1 MSAPDVSGETPD
13 DLSDRDGLR
22 GRDEFDVDDAQL
34 YNERVHKGREC
45 DGGSA
50 YPTGKSPERRRISP
64 AALRASVPLT
74 DAMAL
79 TAVVV
84 LAGFPLWQ
92 GAGYVGSAVVLL
104 AAQGQH
110 RLRICLR
117 VHDQAPGMVVAGSL
131 PVLLFGPALRGGAII
146 TAVLAVAALVLS
158 RSTLSASLRAARCR
172 GFLAESTLLI
182 GSGPLADQ
190 VAVGLAEHPE
200 LGLRVRAL
208 LDRRDAGSECAAFAD
223 PARLDELVRRC
234 RATRVIVCLPEIADE
249 ELVAL
254 LRRHRR
260 PGLDVCL
267 VPRWHE
273 LGLAVPRSRLD
284 EVWGTPLV
292 PVRRSGACATSAAAK
307 RGFDLVVGGVLL
319 MLLSPVVLLLAL
331 AVRLRGGAA
340 FFRQVRVS
348 RGGELVRVVKL
359 RTVSDGVGD
368 GWSVGPEQ
376 SDALGRALRRR
387 HLDELPQL
395 VNVLRGQMSLVGP
408 RPERPCY
415 AERFARRIPHYD
427 DRHRMPGGMTGW
439 AQVHGLHGDTSI
451 PDRARFDNQ
460 YVEYWSPWLDV
471 VILARTAAIAVVA
484 SAPRRA
490 RSGQVR
496 TAGGRGEGTACDH
509 GARGRRRG
517 AAAARDPAAHSP
529 RRRGPRALQPR

>member
-1 MSAPDVSGETPD
+1 MSATGVSGETPD
-13 DLSDRDGLR
+13 DLCDRDRDGPCPR
-22 GRDEFDVDDAQL
+22 PERVDDA
-34 YNERVHKGREC
+34 EVHNGVQREPVA
-45 DGGSA
+45 G
-50 YPTGKSPERRRISP
+50 RRRIAP
-64 AALRASVPLT
+64 VALHASVPLA
-74 DAMAL
+74 DATAL
-79 TAVVV
+79 AAVAI

-92 GAGYVGSAVVLL
+92 GAGYVGAAVVLL

-117 VHDQAPGMVVAGSL
+117 VHDQVPGMVVAGSL
-131 PVLLFGPALRGGAII
+131 PVLLFGPAHRGGAVI

-158 RSTLSASLRAARCR
+158 RSTFSAALRAARCR
-172 GFLAESTLLI
+172 GFLTEAALVI
-182 GSGPLADQ
+182 GSGP
-190 VAVGLAEHPE
+190 VAERVAAGLAEHPE
-200 LGLRVRAL
+200 FGLRVRAL
-208 LDRRDAGSECAAFAD
+208 LDRRDGDSERTALGD
-223 PARLDELVRRC
+223 PSRLDELVRRG
-234 RATRVIVCLPEIADE
+234 RVTRVIVCCPEIADE

-254 LRRHRR
+254 LREHRR

-292 PVRRSGACATSAAAK
+292 PVRRSGTCATSAAAK
-307 RGFDLVVGGVLL
+307 RGFDLVVGGALL
-319 MLLSPVVLLLAL
+319 LLLSPAMLLLAS
-331 AVRLRGGAA
+331 AVRLRGPAA

-348 RGGELVRVVKL
+348 RGGGLVRVVKL

-368 GWSVGPEQ
+368 RWSVGPEQ
-376 SDALGRALRRR
+376 CGALGRALRRS

-471 VILARTAAIAVVA
+471 VILARTAVIAVAA

-490 RSGQVR
+490 RSGQLR

-509 GARGRRRG
+509 GAGSGRCG
-517 AAAARDPAAHSP
+517 AAAARDPAEHPP